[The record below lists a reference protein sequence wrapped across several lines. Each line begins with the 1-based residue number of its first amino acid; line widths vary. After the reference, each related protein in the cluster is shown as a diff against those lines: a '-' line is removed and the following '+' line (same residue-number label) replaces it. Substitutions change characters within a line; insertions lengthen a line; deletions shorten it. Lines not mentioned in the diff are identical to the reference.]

1 MTNQLPVANPELAL
15 KICPPRAPRH
25 MLTRT
30 RLSAESGRFRECPV
44 TIVQAPPGFG
54 KTSLLIQWRHE
65 YLMRGSAV
73 AWLSVDGRDDPRR
86 LLVGLTLAVRTGS
99 GRATFGRRLL
109 EGGAAPDAPLEGV
122 TAWLADVARTALDIV
137 LILDEAEQLQPA
149 SQEALGHLLDNLP
162 ANLRV
167 VVAARGGY
175 DKVISRLRPYG
186 LCATVDASS
195 LRFRLDET
203 IALIASRFGAEVGAD
218 ASARLHDI
226 SEGWP
231 LGLQLA
237 LSAIADTQDP
247 VSAIDAFASS
257 AGGIREQ
264 FVMALLERLSPEDA
278 DFLSRVSIVELMH
291 ADLCAALTG
300 MPDARQRLLRLASET
315 PLFFSAQ
322 GRGEWFRLHSM
333 AREALRVR
341 LAALPDT
348 LRLDLHR
355 RAMQWLADAG
365 MIEAAARHALACGET
380 ETAYA
385 LAQRSLHEALT
396 QGRLVDVLE
405 WLDWLPE
412 PVLDQHPRMRLA
424 IAWALAMSDRHQEAQ
439 IQAQAISRSAEPE
452 EAVQYEVDLI
462 LSAAAYF
469 ADEPDRAARMMERW
483 GDTPPSEDVWL
494 QQVHANRLA
503 ARAAMLG
510 EYAASRHLL
519 RQTPRGESTVACRYV
534 SRWRDY
540 MTGFG
545 YLLEGQMLLAERT
558 LRPALVQA
566 DDDLGRRH
574 PFSCMIAALLAA
586 TRFKRGDFDE
596 ATALLA
602 NRLDI
607 LERRGTPD
615 AVIVAYRT
623 LARIAAAA
631 GADHRALDL
640 LGTLDAIG
648 AARGTPRLCVASL
661 TEQIRLH
668 SGRYRAATCRT
679 LVERIDQIVARH
691 ASPDDLVKRRT
702 LCLHQDIA
710 RAYADISAQDW
721 EAAARNLARAQA
733 GAEAMNHGA
742 VRVDV
747 MTLRAFVLDS
757 WGKPNAELL
766 REATGLGESYGMKLV
781 PLDLHPAVARWDDV
795 PGGNRQTHPHV
806 GVHPSATEAAA
817 PVAEGAGGHRA
828 IPSMTLTP
836 KERAVLELLTRHL
849 TNKEIALALGIGQE
863 TVKWHLKNL
872 FVKLDVTSRKQ
883 IVCRAQL
890 MGLLQ
895 DTARLSPEAAE

>member
-25 MLTRT
+25 LLARA

-73 AWLSVDGRDDPRR
+73 AWLSLDGRDDPRR

-109 EGGAAPDAPLEGV
+109 EGGAAPDTPPEGI
-122 TAWLADVARTALDIV
+122 TAWLAEIARTALDIV
-137 LILDEAEQLQPA
+137 LILDEAEQLQQA
-149 SQEALGHLLDNLP
+149 SHEALGYLLENLP

-167 VVAARGGY
+167 VIAARGGC
-175 DKVISRLRPYG
+175 DKLISRLRPYG
-186 LCATVDASS
+186 HCATVDAAA

-226 SEGWP
+226 TEGWP
-231 LGLQLA
+231 LGLQLS

-264 FVMALLERLSPEDA
+264 FVMALLERLSAEDA
-278 DFLSRVSIVELMH
+278 DFLTRVSIVDLLH

-300 MPDARQRLLRLASET
+300 KPDARQRLLRLASET

-341 LAALPDT
+341 LVAVPDAV
-348 LRLDLHR
+348 RLDLHR
-355 RAMQWLADAG
+355 RAMQWLADQG

-412 PVLDQHPRMRLA
+412 PVLDQHPHMRLA
-424 IAWALAMSDRHQEAQ
+424 IAWALAMSDRHEQAQ
-439 IQAQAISRSAEPE
+439 IQAQAILRSAEPE

-469 ADEPDRAARMMERW
+469 ADEPDRAGRVMDRW
-483 GDTPPSEDVWL
+483 GDTPPVADAWL

-503 ARAAMLG
+503 ARAMMLG
-510 EYAASRHLL
+510 EYAASRQLL
-519 RQTPRGESTVACRYV
+519 RQTPRGEATVACRYV

-574 PFSCMIAALLAA
+574 PFSCMIAALLAS
-586 TRFKRGDFDE
+586 TRFKRGDFEE

-631 GADHRALDL
+631 GAEHRALDL

-648 AARGTPRLCVASL
+648 SARRVPRLCIASL

-679 LVERIDQIVARH
+679 IAGRIDQIVAEH
-691 ASPDDLVKRRT
+691 ALPDGPIKRRT
-702 LCLHQDIA
+702 LLLHQDIA
-710 RAYADISAQDW
+710 RAYAEIAAQDW
-721 EAAARNLARAQA
+721 EAAERALARAQA

-747 MTLRAFVLDS
+747 MTLRAFVLDNCGES
-757 WGKPNAELL
+757 AGNLL
-766 REATGLGESYGMKLV
+766 SEAVGLGESYGMKLV
-781 PLDLHPAVARWDDV
+781 PLDLHPAVARWEGV
-795 PGGNRQTHPHV
+795 PVADRQPHRQSGERSSTGSV
-806 GVHPSATEAAA
+806 T
-817 PVAEGAGGHRA
+817 PVAESTGGHRA
-828 IPSMTLTP
+828 TPSMTLTP
-836 KERAVLELLTRHL
+836 KERSVLELLTRHL

-895 DTARLSPEAAE
+895 EAAWSSADAGE